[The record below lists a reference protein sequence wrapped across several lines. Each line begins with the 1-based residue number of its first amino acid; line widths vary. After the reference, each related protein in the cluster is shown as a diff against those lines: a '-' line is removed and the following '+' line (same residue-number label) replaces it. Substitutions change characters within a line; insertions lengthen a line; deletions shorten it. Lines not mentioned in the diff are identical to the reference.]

1 MQANQSI
8 GIAVIPFHRE
18 GVFASVCSDGDHHA
32 VMSDGLHKEF
42 TSLWWAVEYL
52 LDKGF
57 CYDWNLVKSYA
68 HSSFV
73 TLCVPRGF
81 SVRKVGASWYAFKD
95 GAFVRS
101 AATKWQCEFM
111 CVRDCYTK
119 KF

>member
-8 GIAVIPFHRE
+8 GIAVIPFHKD

-42 TSLWWAVEYL
+42 TSLWWAVEFL
-52 LDKGF
+52 FERGF
-57 CYDWNLVKSYA
+57 VYDWDQMKAYA

-81 SVRKVGASWYAFKD
+81 SVRRVGVSWYSFKD
-95 GAFVRS
+95 GRHVGTS
-101 AATKWQCEFM
+101 PTKWECEFM
-111 CVRDCYTK
+111 CVQECYTK

>member
-1 MQANQSI
+1 MQANLNI
-8 GIAVIPFHRE
+8 GIAVIPFQKM

-42 TSLWWAVEYL
+42 TSLWWAVEFL
-52 LDKGF
+52 FDEGF
-57 CYDWNLVKSYA
+57 VYDWNLVKVYA

-81 SVRKVGASWYAFKD
+81 SVRRVGASWYAYKD
-95 GAFVRS
+95 GVFVRS
-101 AATKWQCEFM
+101 AATKWQCEFS
-111 CVRDCYTK
+111 CVCDCYTK

>member
-1 MQANQSI
+1 MQANLSI

-18 GVFASVCSDGDHHA
+18 GVFASVCSDGNHHA

-42 TSLWWAVEYL
+42 SSLWWAVEYL
-52 LDKGF
+52 LDLGF
-57 CYDWNLVKSYA
+57 VYDWNLVKSYA

>member
-8 GIAVIPFHRE
+8 GIAVIPFRKD

-42 TSLWWAVEYL
+42 TSLWWAVEFL
-52 LDKGF
+52 FDKGF
-57 CYDWNLVKSYA
+57 SYDWDLVKAYA

-81 SVRKVGASWYAFKD
+81 SVRRCGSTWYAFKD
-95 GAFVRS
+95 GSLVHSGAS
-101 AATKWQCEFM
+101 KWACEFM